1 MNLNLQGLT
10 VVVTGGSAGI
20 GAAIVRTFAAEG
32 CRVFFCARQAQ
43 GVRQMVAA
51 TNGSAGKVQGTVL
64 DVVDTPAFHTW
75 LNDIGPID
83 IFVPNV
89 SALSLDWDATL
100 AIDIKATV
108 ALTESA
114 IPHLSGSNHAAI
126 TYIGSK
132 ASSLAAPGSS
142 PYGAAKAAMAHYMK
156 SLSARLLPS
165 IRVNTVSPGDTLSD
179 GGLWDKVQR
188 EEPERYLA
196 VVQRNPMRRLATP
209 DEIARV
215 VAFIS
220 SPAASFVSGA
230 NWYVDGGSTSHVQI

>member
-156 SLSARLLPS
+156 SMSARLLPT

-188 EEPERYLA
+188 EEPEHYLA

>member
-75 LNDIGPID
+75 LNNIGPID

-156 SLSARLLPS
+156 SMSARLLPT

-188 EEPERYLA
+188 EEPEHYLA

>member
-114 IPHLSGSNHAAI
+114 SPHLSGSNHAAI

-156 SLSARLLPS
+156 SMSARLLPT

>member
-132 ASSLAAPGSS
+132 ASSLAALGSS

-156 SLSARLLPS
+156 SMSARLLPT

>member
-51 TNGSAGKVQGTVL
+51 TKGSAGKVQGTVL

-89 SALSLDWDATL
+89 SAMSLDWDATL

-114 IPHLSGSNHAAI
+114 IPYLSESNHAAI

-156 SLSARLLPS
+156 SLSARLLPT

-196 VVQRNPMRRLATP
+196 VLRRNPMRRLATP

>member
-156 SLSARLLPS
+156 SMSARLLPT

-188 EEPERYLA
+188 EEPEHYLA

-230 NWYVDGGSTSHVQI
+230 NWYVEGGSTSHVQI

>member
-100 AIDIKATV
+100 AIDIKSTV

-156 SLSARLLPS
+156 SMSARLLPT

>member
-108 ALTESA
+108 ALAESA

-156 SLSARLLPS
+156 SMSARLLPT

-188 EEPERYLA
+188 EEPEHYLA

>member
-64 DVVDTPAFHTW
+64 DVVDTPAFQTG

-156 SLSARLLPS
+156 SMSARLLPT

>member
-51 TNGSAGKVQGTVL
+51 TKGSAGKVQGTVL

-89 SALSLDWDATL
+89 SAMSLDWDATL

-108 ALTESA
+108 ALAESA
-114 IPHLSGSNHAAI
+114 IPHLSESNHAAI

-156 SLSARLLPS
+156 SLSARLLPT

-196 VVQRNPMRRLATP
+196 VVRRNPMRRLATP

>member
-156 SLSARLLPS
+156 SMSARLLPT

-215 VAFIS
+215 VAVIS

>member
-51 TNGSAGKVQGTVL
+51 TNGSAGKVQGIVL
-64 DVVDTPAFHTW
+64 DVVDTPAFQTW
-75 LNDIGPID
+75 LNDIGQID
-83 IFVPNV
+83 IFVPAV

-114 IPHLSGSNHAAI
+114 IPHLSGSKHAAI

-132 ASSLAAPGSS
+132 ASSLAAPGSA

-179 GGLWDKVQR
+179 GGLWDKVKR
-188 EEPERYLA
+188 EEPERYMS

-230 NWYVDGGSTSHVQI
+230 NWYVDGGSTPHVQI

>member
-1 MNLNLQGLT
+1 MNLNLQGLK

-108 ALTESA
+108 ALAESA

-156 SLSARLLPS
+156 SMSARLLPT

-188 EEPERYLA
+188 EEPEHYLA

>member
-51 TNGSAGKVQGTVL
+51 TKGSAGKVQGTVL
-64 DVVDTPAFHTW
+64 DVVDTPAFQTW

-89 SALSLDWDATL
+89 SAMSLDWDATL

-114 IPHLSGSNHAAI
+114 IPHLSESNHAAI

-156 SLSARLLPS
+156 SLSARLLPT

-179 GGLWDKVQR
+179 GGVWDKVQR

-196 VVQRNPMRRLATP
+196 VVRRNPMRRLATP

-230 NWYVDGGSTSHVQI
+230 NWYVDGGSTSHVQN

>member
-156 SLSARLLPS
+156 SLSARLLPT
-165 IRVNTVSPGDTLSD
+165 IRVNTVA
-179 GGLWDKVQR
+179 KHFR
-188 EEPERYLA
+188 
-196 VVQRNPMRRLATP
+196 
-209 DEIARV
+209 
-215 VAFIS
+215 
-220 SPAASFVSGA
+220 
-230 NWYVDGGSTSHVQI
+230 

>member
-108 ALTESA
+108 ALAESA

-156 SLSARLLPS
+156 SMSARLLPT

>member
-1 MNLNLQGLT
+1 MNLNLQGLK

-32 CRVFFCARQAQ
+32 CHVFFCARRAQ
-43 GVRQMVAA
+43 GVREMVAA
-51 TNGSAGKVQGTVL
+51 ANGSAGKVQGIVL
-64 DVVDTPAFHTW
+64 DVVDTPAFQTW
-75 LNDIGPID
+75 LNDIGQID
-83 IFVPNV
+83 IFVPAV

-156 SLSARLLPS
+156 SMSARLLPT

>member
-132 ASSLAAPGSS
+132 ASSLAAPGPS

-156 SLSARLLPS
+156 SMSARLLPT

>member
-156 SLSARLLPS
+156 SMSARLLPT

-179 GGLWDKVQR
+179 GGLWDKVKR
-188 EEPERYLA
+188 EEPERYMS

-230 NWYVDGGSTSHVQI
+230 NWYVDGGSTPHVQI

>member
-156 SLSARLLPS
+156 SMSARLLPT